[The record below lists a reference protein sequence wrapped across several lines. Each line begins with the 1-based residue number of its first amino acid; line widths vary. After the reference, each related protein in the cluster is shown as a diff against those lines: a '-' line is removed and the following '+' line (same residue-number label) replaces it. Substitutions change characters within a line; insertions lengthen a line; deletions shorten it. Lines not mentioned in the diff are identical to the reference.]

1 MCNHS
6 VRPFLPCW
14 APLWRQLEKDARLG
28 CWRPCKKQTPELA
41 AASRRIAAPLGERCI
56 GTSARG
62 SYVQLKSCPA
72 VQEQCSGNSR
82 AIRGTCR
89 SRPHREKLRQTPLS
103 RTAWAVFAQ
112 DNLASGWG
120 PCRISKGRCISS
132 RAFDKLSGKSGLRAS
147 TSRCCL
153 ETKDGRAAGAL
164 RPRHRYHLTV
174 GNLNFVG
181 GLWLDGRC
189 LRTADTRRARRSIAA
204 IDERSF
210 PVFHV
215 FRTSY
220 RGLVLVPGG
229 LACHQRC
236 RTHTFSIVFTKL
248 HASTGTHA
256 ERMSRTNPGAKQES
270 CSQK

>member
-1 MCNHS
+1 M
-6 VRPFLPCW
+6 
-14 APLWRQLEKDARLG
+14 LE
-28 CWRPCKKQTPELA
+28 
-41 AASRRIAAPLGERCI
+41 
-56 GTSARG
+56 
-62 SYVQLKSCPA
+62 A
-72 VQEQCSGNSR
+72 VQEANARAGRSVAPDRGSPGRTMHWNISKGLVRAAKIVSSGSGTVQRQLALRTLARSTSQALRSR
-82 AIRGTCR
+82 DSAIRGTCR

-204 IDERSF
+204 IDEGSF

-236 RTHTFSIVFTKL
+236 RTHTFSIVFTKF

-270 CSQK
+270 CSQR